1 MALTP
6 IEIRQQK
13 FRRSFHGYHQ
23 QEVNNYLARIVED
36 YEELYQ
42 ENAELKERLQK
53 SEFQLAKYRNLEETL
68 NQSLV
73 VAQKTG
79 EEVKAN
85 ARQEAELMLQEAR
98 GRIGEIFVINEDII
112 KRLNVFKTEMK
123 YYLSAQIEM
132 MDKNE
137 RRIEDIVEFFYSRD
151 MKEILEKL
159 TEVEKKGLKS
169 VKVLE
174 KSRGSGFRLG
184 FWRSSRNEIGK
195 CRGIK
200 SKAHSS
206 SGGR

>member
-36 YEELYQ
+36 YEKLYQ

-53 SEFQLAKYRNLEETL
+53 SEFQLARYRDLEETL

-73 VAQKTG
+73 VAQKAG

-85 ARQEAELMLQEAR
+85 ARREAELMLQEAR
-98 GRIGEIFVINEDII
+98 GRIGEIFVLYEDII

-137 RRIEDIVEFFYSRD
+137 RRIENIVEFFYSRD

-159 TEVEKKGLKS
+159 TEVEKKG
-169 VKVLE
+169 VKISEDPGDEQGDQV
-174 KSRGSGFRLG
+174 SG
-184 FWRSSRNEIGK
+184 
-195 CRGIK
+195 
-200 SKAHSS
+200 
-206 SGGR
+206 